1 MDDDLNISIKNL
13 LTNKEYKEDIN
24 HFIEDIHNINNL
36 IAKGLCFLSP
46 RKIQENEMNLPPNF
60 ENSTSESEIEK
71 LKKKNRTHPI
81 QLKLKIFEE
90 LKYHSTSELSKK
102 YNIPY
107 STIIKWKKY
116 GIRKEKKKIRKIKIR
131 RPKYLSKETIQ
142 KALELYNKYPPN
154 TLTRNDFRKQLL
166 QITNEK
172 YFVASYAWV
181 TKFEKQYNLQ
191 FLRKNINDYD

>member
-1 MDDDLNISIKNL
+1 M
-13 LTNKEYKEDIN
+13 
-24 HFIEDIHNINNL
+24 
-36 IAKGLCFLSP
+36 
-46 RKIQENEMNLPPNF
+46 
-60 ENSTSESEIEK
+60 
-71 LKKKNRTHPI
+71 
-81 QLKLKIFEE
+81 
-90 LKYHSTSELSKK
+90 
-102 YNIPY
+102 
-107 STIIKWKKY
+107 
-116 GIRKEKKKIRKIKIR
+116 KKI
-131 RPKYLSKETIQ
+131 SKETNE